1 MNEIAKYNPQSTP
14 AEIHRAMAKMP
25 EVLAALDILD
35 ERIFRAGTARTF
47 DEYSI
52 ADLLREIIP
61 AIDSVLTD
69 IQCRW
74 PGEKKDFAIR
84 VVDILKQYY
93 GHLSVQDFRLAFE
106 LTITGE
112 LDAFFPKRADG
123 SADRGHYQSFS
134 TEYIC
139 KVLNAYKQRRAY
151 ALAAANKAMPTPP
164 PERDAEREA
173 EASRFVKMGLINA
186 FEYFKEY
193 GKLPGMSPVAEMLY
207 HNELAG
213 VGLAEKIEVTE
224 AEQKEIFHR
233 TLNAMARKGDI
244 GDFNDL
250 KKAGHTAESIQPGAY
265 GIARRKALQT
275 TFDKMLVKH
284 IEITDYIKI

>member
-61 AIDSVLTD
+61 ALDSVLTD

-151 ALAAANKAMPTPP
+151 ALAAANKAMPEKP
-164 PERDAEREA
+164 AERNPEKEA
-173 EASRFVKMGLINA
+173 AAERFVKEGLINA
-186 FEYFKEY
+186 FGYFKEN
-193 GKLPGMSPVAEMLY
+193 GKLPAMTPVAEMLY
-207 HNELAG
+207 QDELAAA
-213 VGLAEKIEVTE
+213 GLAEKVIVTE

-233 TLNAMARKGDI
+233 TLNAFARRGEI
-244 GDFNDL
+244 GYFNDL
-250 KKAGHTAESIQPGAY
+250 KKEGHEAESIQPGAF
-265 GIARRKALQT
+265 GLARRKAIKAA
-275 TFDKMLVKH
+275 FEKMVGNGQ
-284 IEITDYIKI
+284 EITDYIKI